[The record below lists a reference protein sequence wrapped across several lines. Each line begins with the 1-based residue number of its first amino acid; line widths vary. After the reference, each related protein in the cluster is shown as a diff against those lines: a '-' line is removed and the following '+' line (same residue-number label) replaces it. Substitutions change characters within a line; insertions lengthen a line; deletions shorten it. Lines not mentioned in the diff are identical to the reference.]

1 MFNSHTGAE
10 NGNNVEG
17 HEQVIEQEYQ
27 HLASMLCQLA
37 CFKNLTLSN
46 ITTIKSGLSQPSFH
60 VEYEDK
66 YYFAK
71 YIPANS
77 IEPLVGQIAA
87 DLALAPSVVFFN
99 ESWLITQFLSNNSL
113 DELTLPETEKIT
125 ITLALLTRLHSI
137 ELNGLGMPSAI
148 QNDKSG
154 KLLEQCA
161 VKRSGI
167 PKLDITLVINDLLNQ
182 IECTE
187 DLAYSLQQLS
197 KQLLSNL
204 ETSLKLLPELAS
216 VICHGDANFS
226 NVLHVNIDSKNPL
239 KSYQLI
245 DFECAQLA
253 PFTYDIAMLMAVND
267 IELTQA
273 DFILTEYKRLIS
285 SLNKAKYPSIIVDN
299 LGGNGCHNH
308 KNETALVTRYYD
320 LSILI
325 NVLWYFREYQYKG
338 QLNYRELAQKQ
349 LMLLKTRYEQV
360 SVILNQMR

>member
-27 HLASMLCQLA
+27 HLAPKLCQLA
-37 CFKNLTLSN
+37 CFENLKLSN
-46 ITTIKSGLSQPSFH
+46 ITTIKSGLSQPCFH
-60 VEYEDK
+60 VEYDDK
-66 YYFAK
+66 HYFAK

-77 IEPLVGQIAA
+77 IELLVSQIAA
-87 DLALAPSVVFFN
+87 DSTLAPSVVFIN

-125 ITLALLTRLHSI
+125 ITLTLLTRLHSI
-137 ELNGLGMPSAI
+137 ELNGPGMPLAM
-148 QNDKSG
+148 QNDKSE
-154 KLLEQCA
+154 KLIEQCA
-161 VKRSGI
+161 LKRAGI

-197 KQLLSNL
+197 KQLLFNL

-216 VICHGDANFS
+216 VLCHGDANFS
-226 NVLHVNIDSKNPL
+226 NVLQVKTDSKNPL
-239 KSYQLI
+239 KAYQLI

-273 DFILTEYKRLIS
+273 DFILSEYKRLIS
-285 SLNKAKYPSIIVDN
+285 SQNQADKTSKIVDN
-299 LGGNGCHNH
+299 LEGNGCHSH
-308 KNETALVTRYYD
+308 KNEVELVTRYYD

-325 NVLWYFREYQYKG
+325 NVLWYFIEYQHKG

-349 LMLLKTRYEQV
+349 LMLIKTRYDQV
-360 SVILNQMR
+360 NLILNQMR